1 MLYSKSSDTRKI
13 LLASTITNQKS
24 DDAWTQGAVGDANVI
39 HEGGCRVYLGKVGS
53 LQTRLYVKGR
63 GDFQRSK
70 RRSIIAFYDILG
82 ERIAS
87 GKSEEPL
94 AVLHMDADT
103 GSAEPGRYSFSGK
116 NVQSM
121 YCCYT
126 SIWSCPR
133 TALLAPTC
141 CAFSCTRKYIVL

>member
-1 MLYSKSSDTRKI
+1 M
-13 LLASTITNQKS
+13 
-24 DDAWTQGAVGDANVI
+24 AVGGAGVI

-53 LQTRLYVKGR
+53 LQARLYVKGR

-87 GKSEEPL
+87 GMSDEPL

-103 GSAEPGRYSFSGK
+103 GSAEPGR
-116 NVQSM
+116 
-121 YCCYT
+121 
-126 SIWSCPR
+126 
-133 TALLAPTC
+133 
-141 CAFSCTRKYIVL
+141 

>member
-1 MLYSKSSDTRKI
+1 M
-13 LLASTITNQKS
+13 
-24 DDAWTQGAVGDANVI
+24 
-39 HEGGCRVYLGKVGS
+39 YLGMVGS
-53 LQTRLYVKGR
+53 LQARLYVKGR

-103 GSAEPGRYSFSGK
+103 GSAEPGR
-116 NVQSM
+116 
-121 YCCYT
+121 
-126 SIWSCPR
+126 
-133 TALLAPTC
+133 
-141 CAFSCTRKYIVL
+141 